1 MPSGALA
8 RRRLTGRRAVL
19 EWALVGVLSALVVI
33 AMINGRLAERA
44 DFLVYDSLIR
54 LTANEASEEIV
65 IVAIDDRS
73 LAQIGRW
80 PWPRERHTELVR
92 QLARAE
98 PRAVLYDVLF
108 VEPDPAD
115 GDLARAI
122 QAAGNVHLPVLIDT
136 PGANGAPWEVRL
148 PASGLAT
155 AAAGLGHVTLSI
167 DSDGSIR
174 RVPLQ
179 VQTGTQTW
187 PHLVLSLAPSPP
199 RAVQVPA
206 GEDQAMLALEEQ
218 AIAYGRVPGHY
229 RTVSFVDVI
238 RGEVPTDFL
247 RDRIVLVGATAAGL
261 GDRYATPSSPQGQLV
276 PGVEIQASLLQTLME
291 DSGPVPV
298 AQITRLAL
306 SLLPLLILLAGFLYL
321 RPLSNMVLGLILMG
335 LVLLTSTLLFLM
347 GGLWFAP
354 VPALAGLMV
363 AYPLWSWR
371 RLATASAYMQAE
383 LEVFER
389 ETAQRPQVLNA
400 LPLAT
405 EAGDVVARQVNAL
418 RVALRRLRDFDL
430 FIQDS
435 LRSLPDPTLVT
446 DPEGRILLS
455 NARADALLG
464 DLVRPGS
471 LVDPLFQSLGEPAWR
486 RLLGA
491 PESEAPDLRTAGG
504 QILLPA
510 ATRLSDSTG
519 ATTGIIVRLADV
531 TQIRAAERQRE
542 HAIQL
547 LTHDMRAPQVSI
559 LTLLDT
565 PAGQRTADADRRIAI
580 CARQTLDLAEGYVLL
595 ARAETLAFNAS
606 VVDMV
611 QTAIE
616 AADLLWPQAQARGVT
631 IRVPGGR
638 ACQRRRWSGCSCPL
652 ARAVARRPASAW
664 AWPLSAR
671 WPSATRDRSIM
682 RRGIRGP
689 SLS

>member
-1 MPSGALA
+1 M
-8 RRRLTGRRAVL
+8 
-19 EWALVGVLSALVVI
+19 
-33 AMINGRLAERA
+33 
-44 DFLVYDSLIR
+44 
-54 LTANEASEEIV
+54 
-65 IVAIDDRS
+65 
-73 LAQIGRW
+73 
-80 PWPRERHTELVR
+80 
-92 QLARAE
+92 
-98 PRAVLYDVLF
+98 
-108 VEPDPAD
+108 
-115 GDLARAI
+115 
-122 QAAGNVHLPVLIDT
+122 
-136 PGANGAPWEVRL
+136 

-298 AQITRLAL
+298 AQVTRLAL

-389 ETAQRPQVLNA
+389 ETAQRPQVL
-400 LPLAT
+400 
-405 EAGDVVARQVNAL
+405 
-418 RVALRRLRDFDL
+418 
-430 FIQDS
+430 
-435 LRSLPDPTLVT
+435 
-446 DPEGRILLS
+446 
-455 NARADALLG
+455 
-464 DLVRPGS
+464 
-471 LVDPLFQSLGEPAWR
+471 
-486 RLLGA
+486 
-491 PESEAPDLRTAGG
+491 
-504 QILLPA
+504 
-510 ATRLSDSTG
+510 TR
-519 ATTGIIVRLADV
+519 
-531 TQIRAAERQRE
+531 IRAAERQRE

-631 IRVPGGR
+631 IRVPEPDEARLVMGDPGLLRRLLINLLENGR
-638 ACQRRRWSGCSCPL
+638 RYGPSGSILDCEVSRLEIDGQLKCQVRI
-652 ARAVARRPASAW
+652 
-664 AWPLSAR
+664 
-671 WPSATRDRSIM
+671 RDR
-682 RRGIRGP
+682 GP
-689 SLS
+689 GLSETAVERLFLPFGQGGGETSGVGLGLAFVRTVAERHKGQVHYETGHPGAVFVLTLPGLDEADLDGVD